1 MKKHALIL
9 FTLAALCGTA
19 PVLSAQDTLTVV
31 NPSKVQVITATGS
44 QQVEI
49 FGSEQNP
56 DYYFSSSIETSSSA
70 VVSTRERLSQRLD
83 FSVPIF
89 GDDKPV
95 PGSRKPYGSV
105 DLAISPGFGV
115 SFPGSIED
123 DAYSPMRQAWG
134 LDFTLGIINADF
146 HPWGGK
152 SNLYLNFGLEDK
164 SFKIRGDQRYVK
176 GDDGVLGFA
185 PYDGTPKWSALRIFS
200 WNLSAGYYQHIWK
213 DFGLFVE
220 PVLNFNTGSRIKTK
234 WYDANDRKVKEKA
247 KFGKQKLVTYELM
260 GGIKIGSVK
269 AYVKYNP
276 GNLLEKGFGPDFA
289 TWSVGII
296 L

>member
-9 FTLAALCGTA
+9 FTLAALCGVA
-19 PVLSAQDTLTVV
+19 PVLSAQDTLTVN
-31 NPSKVQVITATGS
+31 NPSKVTVISSPKS

-49 FGSEQNP
+49 VGSEEDAN
-56 DYYFSSSIETSSSA
+56 YYYSTSLEAGPNA
-70 VVSTRERLSQRLD
+70 VLRTHERLSQGLD

-89 GDDKPV
+89 GDEKPV

-134 LDFTLGIINADF
+134 LDFTLGIIHADF

-164 SFKIRGDQRYVK
+164 SFKIRGDKMYVK
-176 GDDGVLGFA
+176 QDDGTLGFGDF
-185 PYDGTPKWSALRIFS
+185 PGTPKWSALRIFS
-200 WNLSAGYYQHIWK
+200 WNLSAGYYQHIYK
-213 DFGLFVE
+213 DFGIFVE

-234 WYDANDRKVKEKA
+234 WYDANDKKVKEKV
-247 KFGKQKLVTYELM
+247 KFGKQNLITYELM
-260 GGIKIGSVK
+260 GGIKIDDVK
-269 AYVKYNP
+269 VYVKYNP

>member
-19 PVLSAQDTLTVV
+19 PVLSAQDTLTVN
-31 NPSKVQVITATGS
+31 NPSKVTVISSPKS

-49 FGSEQNP
+49 VGSEEDAN
-56 DYYFSSSIETSSSA
+56 YYYSTSLEAGPNA
-70 VVSTRERLSQRLD
+70 VLRTHERLSQGLD
-83 FSVPIF
+83 FSVPLF

-105 DLAISPGFGV
+105 DLAISTGFGV
-115 SFPGSIED
+115 SFPGCIED

-134 LDFTLGIINADF
+134 LDFTLGIIHADF

-234 WYDANDRKVKEKA
+234 WYDANDRKVKEKV